1 VTQIR
6 ARTCCDELHASRR
19 WGCYVLRLHMLGDR
33 IHTSRPI
40 VMRPIIVDGRM
51 LLLGRLRQQSRG
63 REERECGNEVT
74 TIHDC
79 IAQ

>member
-1 VTQIR
+1 
-6 ARTCCDELHASRR
+6 
-19 WGCYVLRLHMLGDR
+19 MLGDR

-74 TIHDC
+74 TIHN
-79 IAQ
+79 